1 MDRVVQQAVQ
11 LVEAKRKT
19 ADQKPWPLD
28 EPSPQVCY
36 RYHRIDWHPTDL
48 GSEHLDSS
56 LQRLDVWS
64 WNIDFMLPFP
74 SQRLEAALRHLQRLI
89 KTEEET
95 HGSDDI
101 AHVIFLAECLESDLS
116 LLCQDAW
123 VQSTFCLTDLDL
135 TNMES
140 GHYGTVALV
149 DRRLAIQSCFRVHYS
164 KTRMERDGL
173 FVDVMLNSKR
183 IRLCTTHAESLAL
196 QPAFR
201 PLQLAICARHMH
213 DPLVYASVLA
223 GDLNAIEP
231 ADERIHIENNLTDV
245 SIPKLASSYS
255 SG

>member
-1 MDRVVQQAVQ
+1 MDRVIQEAVQ

-19 ADQKPWPLD
+19 SDQQPWPLD
-28 EPSPQVCY
+28 EPFSQACH
-36 RYHRIDWHPTDL
+36 RYHGTDWLPIDT
-48 GSEHLDSS
+48 GSEHLNSS
-56 LQRLDVWS
+56 LHRLDVWS

-74 SQRLEAALRHLQRLI
+74 SQRMEAALRHLQRLI
-89 KTEEET
+89 ETEAET
-95 HGSDDI
+95 HESGDL
-101 AHVIFLAECLESDLS
+101 AHVIFLAECLESDIG

-123 VQSTFCLTDLDL
+123 VQSNFCLTDLDFR
-135 TNMES
+135 NMAS
-140 GHYGTVALV
+140 GHYGTAMLI

-196 QPAFR
+196 QPAYR
-201 PLQLAICARHMH
+201 PLQLEICARHMH

-231 ADERIHIENNLTDV
+231 ADENIHVENELRDV
-245 SIPKLASSYS
+245 STPQSLYS
-255 SG
+255 